1 MRTIGG
7 VQLRRGLLA
16 FALALAVVSIV
27 VAVSAPEQEDEPDP
41 PTATAPRESAPGAID
56 VAFRQP
62 VDGEPP
68 VRPVRLGSHV
78 IVRVEAREPGTAEL
92 GGLGLIA
99 PVTPGTPAT
108 FDVLTQRAGRFDV
121 SLVSVAGERT
131 KLGTLE
137 VNE

>member
-1 MRTIGG
+1 MRTIVG

-16 FALALAVVSIV
+16 FVLALVVVSIV
-27 VAVSAPEQEDEPDP
+27 VAISGPEQDDEPGP
-41 PTATAPRESAPGAID
+41 PAATAPRESAPGAIP

-62 VDGEPP
+62 VEGEAP
-68 VRPVRLGSHV
+68 VRPVRLGSHL
-78 IVRVEAREPGTAEL
+78 IVRVEAQVPGTAEL
-92 GGLGLIA
+92 RGLGLVA
-99 PVTPGTPAT
+99 SVTPGTPAT

-121 SLVSVAGERT
+121 SLLSVAGERT